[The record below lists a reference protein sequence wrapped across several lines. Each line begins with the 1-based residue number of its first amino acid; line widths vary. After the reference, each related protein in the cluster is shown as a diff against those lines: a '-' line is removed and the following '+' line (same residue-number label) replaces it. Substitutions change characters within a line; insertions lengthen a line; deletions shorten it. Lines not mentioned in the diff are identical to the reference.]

1 MITTTSPHP
10 SRTTLRRRLWLAGCA
25 RRVLVEHGYAG
36 LTAERV
42 AWAAGTDGAAVR
54 WTYSDRPALAVAA
67 LTEGL
72 PRFDAGPDGSPS
84 LPALERWRAAVG
96 HRVAPLVGPLEALV
110 DSAGVESAVL
120 DEVHRRLVGPTR
132 RALDAIVDDGSTPTE
147 RDLLCAAT
155 WATAVIEAACHHHV
169 GDVPGLRHV
178 VTFVMRPVP
187 AAPAA
192 ALVA

>member
-10 SRTTLRRRLWLAGCA
+10 SRTILRRRLWLAGCA

-36 LTAERV
+36 LTADRV
-42 AWAAGTDGAAVR
+42 AWTAGTDAAAVR
-54 WTYSDRPALAVAA
+54 WTFSDRPTLAVAA

-72 PRFDAGPDGSPS
+72 PRFDAGSDGSSS
-84 LPALERWRAAVG
+84 LPALERWSAAVG
-96 HRVAPLVGPLEALV
+96 RRAAPVVAPLEALV
-110 DSAGVESAVL
+110 DGADVEADVL

-132 RALDAIVDDGSTPTE
+132 RALDVVLDDGSTPTE

-155 WATAVIEAACHHHV
+155 WATAVIGAACHRHV